1 MMLYFLSYKMALSVG
16 KNYKSNSG
24 LVYVV
29 VVYCAEFDYIR
40 LLCGAGTFACQLES
54 TYAIALGCLIYFQQ
68 CVSSYSS

>member
-1 MMLYFLSYKMALSVG
+1 MMLYILSNKMVLSVG
-16 KNYKSNSG
+16 KNYKSSSG

-29 VVYCAEFDYIR
+29 VYCAKFDYIR

-54 TYAIALGCLIYFQQ
+54 TYAISLGCLIYFQQ